1 MTKNKKKNKH
11 IYSDSKKNG
20 LTVTVSN
27 NANTLHNP
35 MKEIEEL
42 YKIPID
48 DWTSYIS
55 SVMYDKRPLKRN
67 DVWED
72 TSYILNEIN
81 NPGINKHILT
91 KMIYSEDK
99 LFNPFVDIFPLYLFD
114 EGTKNLI
121 IKKQKFLKAYGKY
134 KNSFVYNGFNIM
146 VLYNDNRILFEEYHK
161 IFDVVI
167 AFNSYS
173 VMVSIS
179 KETKD
184 YFKLINLYEQFNE
197 IEPNKWKLNKNKTM
211 LYVVN
216 NQKTKLRIYENET
229 LLNECLDIIID
240 READEFIE
248 ERNQKFLK
256 NFTSKN

>member
-20 LTVTVSN
+20 LTIGVN
-27 NANTLHNP
+27 NTTNSLHNP
-35 MKEIEEL
+35 MKELEQL
-42 YKIPID
+42 YQLPID
-48 DWTSYIS
+48 DWTDYIS
-55 SVMYDKRPLKRN
+55 NIMYDKKPLSRK

-81 NPGINKHILT
+81 NSGVNKHILT

-114 EGTKNLI
+114 EGTRNLI
-121 IKKQKFLKAYGKY
+121 IKKQKFLKQYGNY
-134 KNSFVYNGFNIM
+134 KNSFIYNGFNIM

-173 VMVSIS
+173 VMISIS

-184 YFKLINLYEQFNE
+184 YFDLKQLFEQFKE
-197 IEPNKWKLNKNKTM
+197 IEPNKWQMNKNKTM
-211 LYVVN
+211 LYVKN
-216 NQKTKLRIYENET
+216 NQKTKIRIYENKD
-229 LLNECLDIIID
+229 LLEECLSIIINQ
-240 READEFIE
+240 EADDFIK
-248 ERNQKFLK
+248 ERNEKYIE
-256 NFTSKN
+256 NFTSNI